1 MATNT
6 ANLVADNSSLANF
19 KSWAQF
25 ISNFFATAGWTQT
38 TDTGQVNWGTIASVP
53 SSTYVY
59 EIWKAADSQ
68 ASTTPIYVKME
79 YGFSATLVGIRVTTG
94 TGSNGSGTLTGAIM
108 GPYTGAGTPANQGGT
123 TYPCYASGDSGDIR
137 FMMWQSNATVESIF
151 GIERS
156 KDSSGAKTTDYFS
169 LLLTNA
175 GNANGWV
182 QQTTLGGLVT
192 SAETNFVS
200 VSSSNAGASE
210 TFNSTT
216 AANPVFPLIGKL
228 GNPMLGFCMALAAD
242 VSEGA
247 SVTVSIYG
255 ANHTYI
261 ATKLGSV
268 QNMTVYSA
276 GSHAGQ
282 KTATLM
288 RYE

>member
-1 MATNT
+1 MSTATS
-6 ANLVADNSSLANF
+6 NLVADNSSLANF

-53 SSTYVY
+53 SSAYVY

-68 ASTTPIYVKME
+68 ASTTPIYVMIQ
-79 YGFSATLVGIRVTTG
+79 YGFSSTQIAIKVTTG
-94 TGSNGSGTLTGAIM
+94 TGSNGSGTLTGATM
-108 GPYTGAGTPANQGGT
+108 GPYVVSNSAVANQGAT
-123 TYPCYASGDSGDIR
+123 TYPCYASGDAGEIR
-137 FMMWQSNATVESIF
+137 FMMWQSNSAIEQIF

-169 LLLTNA
+169 LLGTSA
-175 GNANGWV
+175 V
-182 QQTTLGGLVT
+182 TSVSFFQQTTLGSLVT
-192 SAETNFVS
+192 PRENNWVAICCSNG
-200 VSSSNAGASE
+200 SSSE
-210 TFNSTT
+210 TFNGTT

-228 GNPMLGFCMALAAD
+228 GNPMLGFSMATAGD

-247 SVTVSIYG
+247 LVTVSIYG

-261 ATKLGSV
+261 ATKLGSLNQMSRYV
-268 QNMTVYSA
+268 S
-276 GSHAGQ
+276 G
-282 KTATLM
+282 TAPNTAALM